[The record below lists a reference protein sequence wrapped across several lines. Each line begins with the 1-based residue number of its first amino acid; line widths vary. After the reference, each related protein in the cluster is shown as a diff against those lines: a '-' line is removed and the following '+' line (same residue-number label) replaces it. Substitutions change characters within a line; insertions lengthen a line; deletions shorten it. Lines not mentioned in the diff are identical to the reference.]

1 MKSRI
6 LYLIIYVCLLPLA
19 GCNVHEW
26 PDKRETVSFLL
37 QLNFHP
43 AMGEMD
49 YFYTRG
55 SSRAV
60 AGHDMRYVVRA
71 FPLNADGSTAVD
83 YTEEFIFT
91 RAMALGDDYNYSTR
105 LELPEGNYRLSVWAD
120 FVDAGTTAHK
130 YYDYDDFAAI
140 VLHGEHKANTDY
152 RDAFS
157 GTEDVTLLSSIYE
170 DAEVVEAVVE
180 MTRPLAKYTFPG
192 SKVMSEL
199 IVYALMFSS
208 AVTAIPNYLIMTY
221 LGLVD
226 TYWAVI
232 LTAIGGTLGLYL
244 MKNFIGQ
251 IPDSLL
257 EAATI
262 DGANEFTIYWK
273 IIMPLC
279 KPAWITLII
288 LSFQQ
293 MWGTTGGV
301 FIYSE
306 ELKPVSY
313 VLSQLVSGGIART
326 GVSSAVSLIMMLVP
340 VAVFVISQSNV
351 IETMSTSG
359 MKD

>member
-1 MKSRI
+1 MSRKSIQPETHRRRG
-6 LYLIIYVCLLPLA
+6 LITALRTRKLKRRRSLAVDIVLFVLLA
-19 GCNVHEW
+19 GFGIF
-26 PDKRETVSFLL
+26 SL
-37 QLNFHP
+37 
-43 AMGEMD
+43 
-49 YFYTRG
+49 
-55 SSRAV
+55 
-60 AGHDMRYVVRA
+60 
-71 FPLNADGSTAVD
+71 FPLIFTVVNAFKPMSEIFIFPPKLTVDNPTLNNFFDLSFILESFDVPMSRYIFNTAVI
-83 YTEEFIFT
+83 TGLGT
-91 RAMALGDDYNYSTR
+91 LGTVLLGSMA
-105 LELPEGNYRLSVWAD
+105 A
-120 FVDAGTTAHK
+120 
-130 YYDYDDFAAI
+130 FA
-140 VLHGEHKANTDY
+140 
-152 RDAFS
+152 
-157 GTEDVTLLSSIYE
+157 
-170 DAEVVEAVVE
+170 
-180 MTRPLAKYTFPG
+180 LAKYEFPG
-192 SKVMSEL
+192 SKLMSSL
-199 IVYALMFSS
+199 IVYALMFSAS
-208 AVTAIPNYLIMTY
+208 VTAIPNYLIMTY

-232 LTAIGGTLGLYL
+232 LTAVGGTLGLYL
-244 MKNFIGQ
+244 MKNFIVQ
-251 IPDSLL
+251 IPDSLI

-326 GVSSAVSLIMMLVP
+326 GVSSAVSLIMMTVP

-351 IETMSTSG
+351 LETMSTSG

>member
-1 MKSRI
+1 M
-6 LYLIIYVCLLPLA
+6 Y
-19 GCNVHEW
+19 
-26 PDKRETVSFLL
+26 TVVS
-37 QLNFHP
+37 
-43 AMGEMD
+43 
-49 YFYTRG
+49 
-55 SSRAV
+55 
-60 AGHDMRYVVRA
+60 A
-71 FPLNADGSTAVD
+71 FKPMS
-83 YTEEFIFT
+83 EIFIFPPRLT
-91 RAMALGDDYNYSTR
+91 VDNPTLNNFFDLAYILESFDVPMSRYLWNTAFITGFGTLGTVILGS
-105 LELPEGNYRLSVWAD
+105 LA
-120 FVDAGTTAHK
+120 A
-130 YYDYDDFAAI
+130 FA
-140 VLHGEHKANTDY
+140 
-152 RDAFS
+152 
-157 GTEDVTLLSSIYE
+157 
-170 DAEVVEAVVE
+170 
-180 MTRPLAKYTFPG
+180 LAKYEFPG
-192 SKVMSEL
+192 SRMMSSL

-208 AVTAIPNYLIMTY
+208 SVTAIPCYLIMSY
-221 LGLVD
+221 MGLVN
-226 TYWAVI
+226 TQAAVI
-232 LTAIGGTLGLYL
+232 LTAVGGTLGLYL

-262 DGANEFTIYWK
+262 DGANEFTIYWR

-326 GVSSAVSLIMMLVP
+326 GVSSAVSLIMMIVP

>member
-1 MKSRI
+1 MDKKKTLHKMPSRFSPVQALRRRKLKRRRSLAVDI
-6 LYLIIYVCLLPLA
+6 LMFVLLGGFGIFSL
-19 GCNVHEW
+19 
-26 PDKRETVSFLL
+26 
-37 QLNFHP
+37 
-43 AMGEMD
+43 
-49 YFYTRG
+49 
-55 SSRAV
+55 
-60 AGHDMRYVVRA
+60 
-71 FPLNADGSTAVD
+71 FPLLFTVVNAFKPMSEIFIFPPKLTVDNPTLNNFYDLSFILESFDVPMSRYIFNTAVI
-83 YTEEFIFT
+83 TGLGT
-91 RAMALGDDYNYSTR
+91 LGTVLLGSMA
-105 LELPEGNYRLSVWAD
+105 A
-120 FVDAGTTAHK
+120 
-130 YYDYDDFAAI
+130 FA
-140 VLHGEHKANTDY
+140 
-152 RDAFS
+152 
-157 GTEDVTLLSSIYE
+157 
-170 DAEVVEAVVE
+170 
-180 MTRPLAKYTFPG
+180 LAKYEFPG
-192 SKVMSEL
+192 SKLMSSL

-208 AVTAIPNYLIMTY
+208 SVTAIPNYLIMTY

-232 LTAIGGTLGLYL
+232 LTAVGGTLGLYL
-244 MKNFIGQ
+244 MKNFIVQ
-251 IPDSLL
+251 IPDSLI

-262 DGANEFTIYWK
+262 DGANEFVIYWK

-326 GVSSAVSLIMMLVP
+326 GVSSAVSLIMMTVP

-351 IETMSTSG
+351 LETMSTSG